1 MLERQMKGRVL
12 KFGDN
17 IDTDIIAPPDAISF
31 GMADDSEMQEVID
44 SAFYTVRPNFSKEVR
59 KGDILVAGRNFGFGS
74 HREQATTV
82 IAKLGISTILAD
94 SIARLYQRNSIA
106 IGFPVFEVP
115 GISALVEEGDY
126 IEVDLTEWKVTNVRT
141 GGTLRIEPLSGMIQN
156 ILDAGGILEMMV
168 RRLNEE
174 GIPS

>member
-1 MLERQMKGRVL
+1 MRGRVL

-31 GMADDSEMQEVID
+31 GIADESEMQGVIEC
-44 SAFYTVRPNFSKEVR
+44 AFHTIRPGFHKNVRS
-59 KGDILVAGRNFGFGS
+59 GDILIAGKNFGLGS

-82 IAKLGISTILAD
+82 IAKLGISTILAE

-115 GISALVEEGDY
+115 GISKLAEEGDD
-126 IEVDLTEWKVTNVRT
+126 IEVDLTEWKVTNMKT
-141 GGTLRIEPLSGMIQN
+141 GETLRLQPLSGMIQN
-156 ILDAGGILEMMV
+156 ILDAGGILKMMV
-168 RRLNEE
+168 QRLEQE
-174 GIPS
+174 GVSQ

>member
-1 MLERQMKGRVL
+1 MERLMKGRVL

-31 GMADDSEMQEVID
+31 GMADDSEMREVIET
-44 SAFYTVRPNFSKEVR
+44 AFHTIRPGFHKMVQ

-82 IAKLGISTILAD
+82 IAELGISTILAE
-94 SIARLYQRNSIA
+94 SIARLYERNSIA

-115 GISALVEEGDY
+115 GISKLVEEGDQ
-126 IEVDLTEWKVTNVRT
+126 IEVDLTQWKVTNLNT
-141 GGTLRIEPLSGMIQN
+141 GESLRLEPLSGMIQN
-156 ILDAGGILEMMV
+156 ILDAGGILHMMKH
-168 RRLNEE
+168 RLEQE
-174 GIPS
+174 GLPQ